1 MTLISNTLYL
11 WSLSP
16 SLPSSPTHRLCF
28 VCTTPLK
35 SCCLSRSFSPTESAP
50 VTCKGSCCSIHKY
63 IVNHPHFPTVPKAF
77 RDPPPPLLVSGAYSL
92 PDHHHLHHH
101 HGNSSHF
108 LQPGLSATATATPK
122 KIYPRTYPKQSSHR
136 ASALCSFFSQPAT
149 VVFSSLF
156 LPPVAALSVP

>member
-77 RDPPPPLLVSGAYSL
+77 PDPPPPPSSSLAPTAYPTTTTS
-92 PDHHHLHHH
+92 
-101 HGNSSHF
+101 
-108 LQPGLSATATATPK
+108 TTTTATPLTFYSPACPQQQQQLLK
-122 KIYPRTYPKQSSHR
+122 KYTHAPTQNNLRTAR
-136 ASALCSFFSQPAT
+136 
-149 VVFSSLF
+149 
-156 LPPVAALSVP
+156 ALSVLSSRSLQP